1 MYCIESIDHNKSGNV
16 SSSGLYGQPITTEQL
31 GDDFTEANKRFES
44 LVLENLKNPLVHFR
58 LMRTTSTS
66 RTLMREFLTF
76 TLK

>member
-1 MYCIESIDHNKSGNV
+1 MYCIEFIDPNKSTNV
-16 SSSGLYGQPITTEQL
+16 IGLYGPHITTEQL